1 MTEMPEWKQ
10 AMDRPRLKSLG
21 DVFGVAKPVIGMVH
35 LWPLPGAPGYTGY
48 GLQRIIGQAL
58 VDAEALIQGGVDGLM
73 VENMWDL
80 PYYVGNDV
88 KPEAMTAQAVAAA
101 EVVKNFPVPVGINVI
116 HNGGLVC
123 LAIALAAGARFI
135 RVCILTGARLWD
147 TGEFYHGCAA
157 ELVRKRKELHAEGIH
172 IFADVDKKHSVAF
185 PGLDLATHI
194 EWTEFYG
201 ADALIVSGR
210 MTGSAPD
217 IEKVREAKRLATR
230 PLLIG
235 SGTNTENVVE
245 FLQYADGI
253 IVGSSLKKD
262 GVMEN
267 PVDIERVR
275 EASVWCCI
283 DLIEYTDRQS
293 AGEVHGRQIG
303 KVPPMQANL
312 PRQNRGEV
320 AVVQTVPWQGEKC
333 GAADQVNGRRYRRDQ
348 L

>member
-1 MTEMPEWKQ
+1 MNPAPEWKQ
-10 AMDRPRLKSLG
+10 VMDHPRLKSLA
-21 DVFGVAKPVIGMVH
+21 DFFGVPKPVVGMVH

-48 GLQRIIGQAL
+48 GMQQIIDHALRDADAL
-58 VDAEALIQGGVDGLM
+58 VQGGVDGLV

-101 EVVKNFPVPVGINVI
+101 EVVKNFPLPVGINVI
-116 HNGGLVC
+116 HNGGVVC
-123 LAIALAAGARFI
+123 LSIAVAAGARFI

-147 TGEFYHGCAA
+147 TGEFDHGCAA
-157 ELVRKRKELHAEGIH
+157 DLLRKRKELHAEHIH

-201 ADALIVSGR
+201 ADAVIVSGK

-217 IEKVREAKRLATR
+217 IEKVREAKRLAKR

-235 SGTNTENVVE
+235 SGTTAENVTA
-245 FLQYADGI
+245 FLRHADGI
-253 IVGSSLKKD
+253 LVGTSLKKD

-267 PVDIERVR
+267 PVDVNRVR
-275 EASVWCCI
+275 QLLDKVRPLREAAV
-283 DLIEYTDRQS
+283 
-293 AGEVHGRQIG
+293 A
-303 KVPPMQANL
+303 QASSS
-312 PRQNRGEV
+312 RS
-320 AVVQTVPWQGEKC
+320 
-333 GAADQVNGRRYRRDQ
+333 
-348 L
+348 